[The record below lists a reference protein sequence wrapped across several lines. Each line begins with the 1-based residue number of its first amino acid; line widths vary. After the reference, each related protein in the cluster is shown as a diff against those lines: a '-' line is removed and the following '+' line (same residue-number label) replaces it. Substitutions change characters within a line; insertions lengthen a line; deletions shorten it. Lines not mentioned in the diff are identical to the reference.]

1 LNKELQ
7 NNYITMKGFYFFT
20 FLGTGSL
27 FPLLG
32 LYLSTVEHLNG
43 YQIGTIMSLGPI
55 IMIFFQP
62 IWGLLC
68 DYTQKPRIILST
80 TVLLTGISGLGYLI
94 FNEFSFFIFVALL
107 IGVFQSAIIPI
118 SDSISLSYTSKTN
131 GNYGNIRLFGS
142 LGFGVAVF
150 IMGRLSGTF
159 IGPTVIFYG
168 FFISL
173 CIASFLAYRMP
184 QEVTSQKQDLIA
196 GLKHLIQYKEFL
208 IFLLI
213 AFMIFA
219 PNLANNSYF
228 GIFVEN
234 TGGTLTGIGIAFFL
248 AVSAEIPFM
257 KIANQWINKLGIL
270 NIVVLAGTASMIRWF
285 LYSLEPSLWI
295 VYASTIIQGFS
306 LGLFI
311 PAGLQYIRKIA
322 PLNMGTTA
330 VTLYSAIGNGVG
342 NWFYTFFGGV
352 LYEKFS
358 IYAVYFFFGV
368 VSLLGILLTFVLIK
382 LEKNIKEYETNSSIV

>member
-1 LNKELQ
+1 
-7 NNYITMKGFYFFT
+7 MKGFYFFT